1 MTKKTIIYVAFSI
14 LGLVLLKFAFTYFY
28 NEWVKSKYNDGYYKE
43 NFSLLEN
50 MNFTERYIVY
60 YNNGN
65 VFYKQRNY
73 QDAIDNYEIAL
84 EMDPPEEDDR
94 DCQIRINLSLAKL
107 ALLPEEPANEEELD
121 ETIKVLKECLDIL
134 SEHECAT
141 EDGDGHNNRAQ
152 RLYDEIKQRLD
163 ELENQKEQSQQ
174 ESDDSSNSDQSDT
187 NESSQNEGSGGGSDS
202 DLSSETP
209 DSNRQSQ
216 MQSELSERMSR
227 ANEERQQQQRQAQG
241 QAQDWNWYYD
251 EEPVW

>member
-73 QDAIDNYEIAL
+73 QDAIANYEIAL

-94 DCQIRINLSLAKL
+94 DCQIRINLALAKL

-121 ETIKVLKECLDIL
+121 ETINVLKECLDIL

-163 ELENQKEQSQQ
+163 ELEKQKESQQ
-174 ESDDSSNSDQSDT
+174 ESNDSSNSDQSDT
-187 NESSQNEGSGGGSDS
+187 DESSQNDGSGDGSNAS
-202 DLSSETP
+202 QPSETP

>member
-1 MTKKTIIYVAFSI
+1 MTKKTIIYIAFSV

-28 NEWVKSKYNDGYYKE
+28 NEWVISKYNDGYYKE
-43 NFSLLEN
+43 NFTLLEN

-73 QDAIDNYEIAL
+73 QEAIENYEIAL
-84 EMDPPEEDDR
+84 ELDPPEEDDR
-94 DCQIRINLSLAKL
+94 DCQIRINLALAKL
-107 ALLPEEPANEEELD
+107 ALLPEKPANDEELD
-121 ETIKVLKECLDIL
+121 DMIKVLKECLDIL

-152 RLYDEIKQRLD
+152 RLYDEIKQMLD
-163 ELENQKEQSQQ
+163 ELEQQKNQQSS
-174 ESDDSSNSDQSDT
+174 EESNSDSSDT
-187 NESSQNEGSGGGSDS
+187 DESSESDGNGNGDGGS
-202 DLSSETP
+202 TNPPP
-209 DSNRQSQ
+209 DGNRQSQ
-216 MQSELSERMSR
+216 MQSELSQRMSR
-227 ANEERQQQQRQAQG
+227 ANEERQKEQRQAQG